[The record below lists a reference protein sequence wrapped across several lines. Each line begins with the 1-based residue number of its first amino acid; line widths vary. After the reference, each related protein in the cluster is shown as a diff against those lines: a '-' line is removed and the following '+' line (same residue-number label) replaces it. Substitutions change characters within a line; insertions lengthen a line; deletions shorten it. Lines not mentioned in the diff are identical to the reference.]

1 MKLNE
6 EEQMDIWEI
15 KKVDEDED
23 AVVAAA
29 LAEGWEPFAVVQEEQ
44 ERADDYG
51 RVEDRWKQNVIWL
64 RKRQEVRDLLDPRA

>member
-1 MKLNE
+1 
-6 EEQMDIWEI
+6 MDIWEI